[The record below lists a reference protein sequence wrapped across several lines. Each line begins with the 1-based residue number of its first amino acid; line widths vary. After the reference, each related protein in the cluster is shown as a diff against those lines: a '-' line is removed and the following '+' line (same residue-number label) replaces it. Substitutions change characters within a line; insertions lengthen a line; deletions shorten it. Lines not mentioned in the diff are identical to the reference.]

1 MHLEVLEKPVSQ
13 VVEQRL
19 TLCGITWQQY
29 EIVRTSL
36 DNCAGLRMTYL
47 EGTLEFFMPSP
58 EHEIIKKVL
67 ARLIELYSIETNT
80 RLYGY
85 GSTTYRKQ
93 AKERGL
99 EPDECYCIGTVKE
112 LPDLA
117 IEVNL
122 TSGGIDKLNVYRG
135 LGVAEVWIWQ
145 KSRLSLFYLEGEN
158 YQETQNS
165 RFLPNLDIDLLV
177 RCVNIPDQ
185 YDAVVEFRD
194 AIARARG

>member
-1 MHLEVLEKPVSQ
+1 MHLEVVEKPVSQ

-19 TLCGITWQQY
+19 TLYGVTWEQY

-47 EGTLEFFMPSP
+47 EGTLEFFMPSI

-99 EPDECYCIGTVKE
+99 EPDECYCIGTVKFGKKVDF
-112 LPDLA
+112 LY
-117 IEVNL
+117 
-122 TSGGIDKLNVYRG
+122 S
-135 LGVAEVWIWQ
+135 IW
-145 KSRLSLFYLEGEN
+145 KGRIISKFK
-158 YQETQNS
+158 
-165 RFLPNLDIDLLV
+165 
-177 RCVNIPDQ
+177 
-185 YDAVVEFRD
+185 
-194 AIARARG
+194 IADFCQI

>member
-1 MHLEVLEKPVSQ
+1 MHLEVVEKPVSQ
-13 VVEQRL
+13 VFEQRL
-19 TLCGITWQQY
+19 TLYGVTWEQY

-47 EGTLEFFMPSP
+47 EGTLEFFMPSI

-112 LPDLA
+112 LPDFA

-158 YQETQNS
+158 YQQIQNS

-185 YDAVVEFRD
+185 YDAVVEFRA
-194 AIARARG
+194 AIARG